1 MDEKARYSA
10 KERRAY
16 YMGVGAAIGNAR
28 VIGIVVRS
36 LPKAEKESFYNGM
49 DDTMRKKLAGIKKI
63 KKGR

>member
-28 VIGIVVRS
+28 VIGVVVRS

-49 DDTMRKKLAGIKKI
+49 DDTMRKKLAGIKKN

>member
-28 VIGIVVRS
+28 VIGVVVRS
-36 LPKAEKESFYNGM
+36 LPKDEKNSFYNGM
-49 DDTMRKKLAGIKKI
+49 DYALTKKLRGIKKN